1 MEIEDFAYIVKT
13 NKAFEESVVSVLKS
27 VEKKGWTIFQVYDLK
42 ERLEVKGFIQDRLK
56 IIEICSGKHANTLLN
71 INKIFSVCMPCR
83 INIFE
88 DNQIIKIASVK
99 PSILSDF
106 SNEAKK
112 ALEEVENEIK
122 EIIEEAK

>member
-1 MEIEDFAYIVKT
+1 MKIEDFTYVVET
-13 NKAFEESVVSVLKS
+13 NRTFDDAVVSVLKS

-42 ERLEVKGFIQDRLK
+42 ERLQAKGFTQDRLK
-56 IIEICSGKHANTLLN
+56 IIEICSGKYANTLLN
-71 INKIFSVCMPCR
+71 IDRVFSVCMPCR

-88 DNQIIKIASVK
+88 DKEIIKIASVR

-106 SNEAKK
+106 SSEAKS
-112 ALEEVENEIK
+112 ALEVVEKEII